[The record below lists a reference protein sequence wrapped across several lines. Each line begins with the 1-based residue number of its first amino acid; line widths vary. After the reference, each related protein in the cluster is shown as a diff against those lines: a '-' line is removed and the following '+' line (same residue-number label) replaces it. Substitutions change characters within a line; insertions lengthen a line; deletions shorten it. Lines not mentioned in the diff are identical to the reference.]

1 MKNKYRFDIKRDVVR
16 AKFYDLVEL
25 GERPPEYQLCTF
37 DELKY
42 KNTLR
47 GAKQRTA
54 AEKSAHLSKLYI
66 LRLRD
71 LQIEKKTK
79 PKKLKQEILSQAIE
93 RYCKNIL
100 PEKSR
105 SSQLTVA
112 TQLKWWDKKGGTLPL
127 NKITPKWIVERRD
140 ELKRTKPTQST
151 VNRYLAALSV
161 VMTACV
167 REWHLIASNPVQN
180 VRKLKEP
187 PGRTRYLSEEE
198 LRDLMCSVKNNAD
211 LKLAVLL
218 ALTTGARRMEVWAL
232 ERDDIDLKN
241 GFVTFR
247 KTKTGAVRS
256 VPIHGE
262 ALELLRTKIY
272 RNDTPLIFPSKKN
285 PSVAFDF
292 RAPFEAAVKRA
303 GIEDF
308 RWHDLRHSAASY
320 LIRAGINLRIV
331 GEILGHKN
339 ISMTMRYSHLAP
351 DHLTDAVEIMTAKF
365 LTK

>member
-1 MKNKYRFDIKRDVVR
+1 MKNKYRFDMKRDVVR

-37 DELKY
+37 QELKY

-127 NKITPKWIVERRD
+127 EKITPKWIVERRD

-262 ALELLRTKIY
+262 ALELLRKRTPRI
-272 RNDTPLIFPSKKN
+272 DTPLIFPSKKN
-285 PSVAFDF
+285 PSVPFDF
-292 RAPFEAAVKRA
+292 RAPFEAAVKKA
-303 GIEDF
+303 KIENF
-308 RWHDLRHSAASY
+308 TWHSLRHSSASF
-320 LIRAGINLRIV
+320 LIMAGVDLRTV
-331 GEILGHKN
+331 AELLGHKS
-339 ISMTMRYSHLAP
+339 ITMTQRYTHLAP
-351 DHLTDAVEIMTAKF
+351 THLSDAVKSMTDKF
-365 LTK
+365 L